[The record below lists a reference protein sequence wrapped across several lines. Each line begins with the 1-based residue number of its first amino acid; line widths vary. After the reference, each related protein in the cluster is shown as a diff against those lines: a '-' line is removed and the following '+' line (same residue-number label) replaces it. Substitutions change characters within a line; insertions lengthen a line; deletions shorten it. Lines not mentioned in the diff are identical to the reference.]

1 LQAYGG
7 AWKVKLKPVATQ
19 KGQAAAVKGSWEP
32 MQLTC
37 VGDLATVMQM
47 KPGSRT
53 DGTMPPRNG

>member
-1 LQAYGG
+1 MEA
-7 AWKVKLKPVATQ
+7 KPVATLND
-19 KGQAAAVKGSWEP
+19 QAAADNDGRTWEP
-32 MQLTC
+32 MQLLC